1 MFFFINVCK
10 NIERQQQIV
19 KIYQFIIITQEYA
32 NNEVF
37 KKKILET
44 ITIITRMYI
53 QFLCYQAKY
62 TKIKN

>member
-37 KKKILET
+37 KKKNL
-44 ITIITRMYI
+44 RNNNDYN
-53 QFLCYQAKY
+53 KNVY
-62 TKIKN
+62 TVFMLSS